1 MDRSLDLRGL
11 HALVIDDDLDCLE
24 MLAAMLSF
32 RGALVNHASS
42 ARAALDMLK
51 RIRPNLIVSDIGMPR
66 ESGFWFIRQFRR
78 PVSPGPRTPVIALTG
93 FDGLADQAKAAGFD
107 AVLIKPLN
115 LAAFGE
121 TLRNL
126 GLVSAP
132 GAASAA

>member
-1 MDRSLDLRGL
+1 MDRPLDLRGL

-24 MLAAMLSF
+24 MLAATLSF

-42 ARAALDMLK
+42 ARAALGMLR

-66 ESGFWFIRQFRR
+66 ESGFWFIRQFRKLA
-78 PVSPGPRTPVIALTG
+78 PPGPRTPVIALTG
-93 FDGLADQAKAAGFD
+93 FDGLVDQAKAAGFD

-115 LAAFGE
+115 LAAFCG

-126 GLVSAP
+126 GIVTP
-132 GAASAA
+132 GIALTA